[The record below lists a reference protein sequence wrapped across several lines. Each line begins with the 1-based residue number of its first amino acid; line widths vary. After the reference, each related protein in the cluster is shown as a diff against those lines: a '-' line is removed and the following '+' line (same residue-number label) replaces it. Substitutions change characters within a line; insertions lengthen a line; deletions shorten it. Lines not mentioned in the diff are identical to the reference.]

1 VTAHP
6 SASQD
11 PANAIVPYI
20 FALPYL
26 DLYPTF
32 CFVLDPGTRSPSGS
46 SDIVGYI
53 LAVPCTKTYLARYK
67 STYLS
72 SLPSSQF
79 PRPTAPLPSSGG
91 NEIESAGKSGPA
103 AVAAAL
109 LGRLHAPDEAL
120 LHSASPMLLEEYPA
134 HLHVD
139 ILPEYQ
145 RQGWGRK
152 LMDVLVERLREER
165 VQGMHLL
172 KAGDNIGS
180 EIFYGSVGF
189 RRYGEV
195 MDGGVS
201 GEKGRKKGGG
211 VCMVQKL

>member
-1 VTAHP
+1 VH
-6 SASQD
+6 QD
-11 PANAIVPYI
+11 
-20 FALPYL
+20 LP
-26 DLYPTF
+26 
-32 CFVLDPGTRSPSGS
+32 
-46 SDIVGYI
+46 
-53 LAVPCTKTYLARYK
+53 ARYK
-67 STYLS
+67 STYLP

-79 PRPTAPLPSSGG
+79 PRPTAPLSSSGG

-120 LHSASPMLLEEYPA
+120 LHSSSPKLLEEYPA

-145 RQGWGRK
+145 RQGWGTK
-152 LMDVLVERLREER
+152 LMDALVERLREER
-165 VQGMHLL
+165 VQGIHLI
-172 KAGDNIGS
+172 KAGDNVGS
-180 EIFYGSVGF
+180 EMFYGSVGF

-201 GEKGRKKGGG
+201 GEKGRKEGGG
-211 VCMVQKL
+211 VCMVQKI